1 MRAVFAIFLTYLV
14 LILAGIVVYSIV
26 GATHH

>member
-26 GATHH
+26 GATNH

>member
-1 MRAVFAIFLTYLV
+1 MRAVFVIFLTYLV
-14 LILAGIVVYSIV
+14 LILAGIVVYSMV